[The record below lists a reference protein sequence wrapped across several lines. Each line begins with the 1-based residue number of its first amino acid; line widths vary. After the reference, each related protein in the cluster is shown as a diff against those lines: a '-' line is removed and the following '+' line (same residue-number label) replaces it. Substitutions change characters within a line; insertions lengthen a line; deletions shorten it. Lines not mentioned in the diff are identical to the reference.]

1 MKDKDSAF
9 LDDLDKTTDLL
20 KAFKPRISIE
30 ASATPVLLDSSIADA
45 ISKLNSSNQSIYS
58 QEPPKVIKKKTKTD
72 ILSMAFCALSIV
84 FILSCIIVYGLRFI
98 RYHQFF

>member
-30 ASATPVLLDSSIADA
+30 AGATPVLLDSSIADA
-45 ISKLNSSNQSIYS
+45 ISKLNSSNQSK
-58 QEPPKVIKKKTKTD
+58 EPPKVIKKKTKTD
-72 ILSMAFCALSIV
+72 ILSMAFCVLSIV